1 MAKGSHKRVDSSS
14 ADDITTTKREQPLQ
28 AVLLA
33 DSFTNSFR
41 PLSLDRPKVLSPL
54 NNVPM
59 INYALDFLCGA
70 GVEQVF
76 VVCTS
81 DAVERHVAEFPELRP
96 ASTMVI
102 QAIKDSSLTNAG
114 DALREMDKRNLI
126 QSDPFVLM
134 FGDTVTN
141 ANLSEA
147 ILAHKERRRTDSS
160 AIMTILFKPVGSNG
174 RMRYSPLRSTTE
186 DLIVGLDPTQ
196 SNRILVYHD
205 SSQDKTSR
213 VPCSFFQSHPA
224 IDLRSDLLDIGLDLC
239 SPDVLA
245 RLADEFDYRD
255 LRRQFVANSVAEEE
269 EGLQNRMHAHLLRDH
284 EYAARVT
291 DLDVYAS
298 VSIDLLRRFCY
309 PIVPDQQQPTNSDG
323 TGHRNRMQR
332 HYVYQECSGKTR
344 LARSCR
350 IIGPAL
356 MGQSCWIGEGA
367 IVQSSILGH
376 HCRLDDSAV
385 LIHSH
390 LWDGVLVEQGA
401 KISYSVLGGGVIIRK
416 GAVVNRGCV
425 IGAGVVIGSGCVVP
439 EFSRLT
445 LKEDAENDDFDDD
458 DWGSDNEKEE
468 ESEDGDCNKL
478 KRTLGDPVSDPNVV
492 GPDGKGHVWTPPSDD
507 DREEQEDNETKSKRS
522 AGIFAAAEARN
533 SQTVGYS
540 RASYYQQLA
549 LWQEEDGDDL
559 SDDDDEMLDS
569 MAGANLDAYDT
580 AAVTFDDTEIE
591 VSASPDIVGRQKG
604 VDVVKELTQIC
615 LEYEDTAK
623 IENLAIE
630 LNAFKFSQ
638 NATYSDCT
646 TAATLAIL
654 EKLNIRVGVSDG
666 KLVADF
672 KAKLERWAPLLRK
685 FSIGMEEEKAI
696 VLTLE
701 TCAIA
706 DNAMGEVLSAG
717 RSFRFLLQTLHDE
730 EIVSED
736 AILSWAADR
745 RELTDEGSPAA
756 KLFMLQPV
764 QDFLEW
770 LAESEEDDSD
780 NDEEEE

>member
-1 MAKGSHKRVDSSS
+1 
-14 ADDITTTKREQPLQ
+14 
-28 AVLLA
+28 
-33 DSFTNSFR
+33 
-41 PLSLDRPKVLSPL
+41 
-54 NNVPM
+54 
-59 INYALDFLCGA
+59 
-70 GVEQVF
+70 
-76 VVCTS
+76 
-81 DAVERHVAEFPELRP
+81 
-96 ASTMVI
+96 
-102 QAIKDSSLTNAG
+102 
-114 DALREMDKRNLI
+114 
-126 QSDPFVLM
+126 
-134 FGDTVTN
+134 
-141 ANLSEA
+141 
-147 ILAHKERRRTDSS
+147 
-160 AIMTILFKPVGSNG
+160 
-174 RMRYSPLRSTTE
+174 
-186 DLIVGLDPTQ
+186 
-196 SNRILVYHD
+196 
-205 SSQDKTSR
+205 
-213 VPCSFFQSHPA
+213 
-224 IDLRSDLLDIGLDLC
+224 
-239 SPDVLA
+239 
-245 RLADEFDYRD
+245 
-255 LRRQFVANSVAEEE
+255 
-269 EGLQNRMHAHLLRDH
+269 
-284 EYAARVT
+284 
-291 DLDVYAS
+291 
-298 VSIDLLRRFCY
+298 
-309 PIVPDQQQPTNSDG
+309 
-323 TGHRNRMQR
+323 
-332 HYVYQECSGKTR
+332 
-344 LARSCR
+344 
-350 IIGPAL
+350 

-401 KISYSVLGGGVIIRK
+401 KISYSVLGDGVIIRK

-696 VLTLE
+696 VLALE